1 MDIDR
6 TLTITRSTIAAALI
20 AAAMWSAQ
28 PATAA
33 PAPIDTPTT
42 SRIAAIAKEC
52 GEHTD
57 GNIIT
62 ITATRAT
69 LPRVGC
75 VIVASRIDMPA
86 IEHIEANRLRG
97 LQRDSWNGYS
107 ARWSWTS
114 PTSITFTI
122 TE

>member
-1 MDIDR
+1 MNIDR
-6 TLTITRSTIAAALI
+6 ALTVTKSTIALALIGAAL
-20 AAAMWSAQ
+20 WTAQ

-42 SRIAAIAKEC
+42 SRIVAIAKEC
-52 GEHTD
+52 SEHTD
-57 GNIIT
+57 GTSIT

-97 LQRDSWNGYS
+97 VQRDSWSGYS
-107 ARWSWTS
+107 ARWTWTS

-122 TE
+122 TD